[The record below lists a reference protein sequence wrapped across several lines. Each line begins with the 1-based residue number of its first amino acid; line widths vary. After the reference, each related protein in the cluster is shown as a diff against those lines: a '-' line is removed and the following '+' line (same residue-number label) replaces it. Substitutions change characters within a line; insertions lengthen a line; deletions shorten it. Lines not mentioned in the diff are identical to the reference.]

1 MEEQPKIVVCRK
13 CGGPHFTIKCGK
25 EKVKVEEKV
34 QETTEPVKKVYTE
47 FREERRPYKNDDSF
61 REKKF
66 FKTTYRVKLS
76 ELPKDMTEEELMY
89 MTADWGH
96 IVRLRVINY
105 DDNTVAFID
114 FGHEEEATYFIEAV
128 DKTPLENLMITAIRV
143 DSKPM
148 Y

>member
-1 MEEQPKIVVCRK
+1 MEEQPKSVVCRK

-25 EKVKVEEKV
+25 EKVVKVEETV
-34 QETTEPVKKVYTE
+34 QEPVKKVYTE
-47 FREERRPYKNDDSF
+47 FKEEKRSQKNDDNF
-61 REKKF
+61 KEKRH

-76 ELPKDMTEEELMY
+76 ELPMDMTEEELMY

-96 IVRLRVINY
+96 IVRLKVINY

-114 FGHEEEATYFIEAV
+114 FGYEEEANYFVEAV
-128 DKTPLENLMITAIRV
+128 DKTPLESLMISATRV